1 MQVPTSK
8 EWEEFLTWV
17 NDEHRKG
24 WFENI
29 KKITLQYQWSKNGRE
44 LREEILKNLWYLLEN
59 REKEDN

>member
-17 NDEHRKG
+17 NVEHRKG

-29 KKITLQYQWSKNGRE
+29 EKITLQYQWSKNGRG